1 MPPKNSK
8 KRQQKQKQKQKQKQ
22 VVNVTINNPMKRV
35 YNRNTAAPRPQ
46 IISAPQ
52 YIPHMIVERAPSTHP
67 APVAAAHPAPVAAA
81 HPAPVAAAHPAP
93 IAAAHHPPHPLLSPE
108 PVPVNPLL
116 SSIQIPPLVSTST
129 AHEARPPH
137 PLLSAIPKPLNPILS
152 SINPTQENQPTL
164 MDELKNKQLQRAT
177 KLTSQSPTPTPTSIP
192 VSKDSPF
199 MTELKNK
206 QNEMKNKRESSEFK
220 TNSLM
225 KKVENPKDNI
235 YSSNS
240 VLEQALNNRRKSIA
254 NDDDEENND
263 VWNTNDE
270 YKTNSLSLPIAEPVD
285 DEIIEVTNA
294 EPKKSVEN
302 RINQNKLSD
311 LYEQY
316 NALYSAVDANAAGIK
331 KETQR
336 TIRSQKGWNEK
347 IAELKKVG
355 EVVIIKRKKK

>member
-8 KRQQKQKQKQKQKQ
+8 KSKQQKQVKQKQKQKQSI
-22 VVNVTINNPMKRV
+22 VVNITNPMKRV

-67 APVAAAHPAPVAAA
+67 APVAAAHPAPV
-81 HPAPVAAAHPAP
+81 
-93 IAAAHHPPHPLLSPE
+93 AAAHHPPHPLLSPE

-199 MTELKNK
+199 MTELKNR

-270 YKTNSLSLPIAEPVD
+270 YKTNSLSLALPIAEEIKYDPIDEPVD
-285 DEIIEVTNA
+285 NKFIEAINA
-294 EPKKSVEN
+294 EPKK
-302 RINQNKLSD
+302 L
-311 LYEQY
+311 L
-316 NALYSAVDANAAGIK
+316 
-331 KETQR
+331 
-336 TIRSQKGWNEK
+336 K
-347 IAELKKVG
+347 IV
-355 EVVIIKRKKK
+355 

>member
-1 MPPKNSK
+1 
-8 KRQQKQKQKQKQKQ
+8 
-22 VVNVTINNPMKRV
+22 MKRV

-67 APVAAAHPAPVAAA
+67 APVAATHPAPVAVAHPAPVAAA
-81 HPAPVAAAHPAP
+81 HPAPVAVAHPAP
-93 IAAAHHPPHPLLSPE
+93 VAAAHHPPHPLLSPE

-152 SINPTQENQPTL
+152 SINTTQENQPTL

-263 VWNTNDE
+263 VWNTNKYFTFGFIYLQDMIE
-270 YKTNSLSLPIAEPVD
+270 KAIIELKTNQTQD
-285 DEIIEVTNA
+285 F
-294 EPKKSVEN
+294 
-302 RINQNKLSD
+302 
-311 LYEQY
+311 
-316 NALYSAVDANAAGIK
+316 GIVAQSK
-331 KETQR
+331 FH
-336 TIRSQKGWNEK
+336 I
-347 IAELKKVG
+347 
-355 EVVIIKRKKK
+355 

>member
-1 MPPKNSK
+1 VNITNPT
-8 KRQQKQKQKQKQKQ
+8 KR
-22 VVNVTINNPMKRV
+22 I

-81 HPAPVAAAHPAP
+81 HHPP
-93 IAAAHHPPHPLLSPE
+93 IAAASAAPISNPPHPLLSPE
-108 PVPVNPLL
+108 PIPVNPLL
-116 SSIQIPPLVSTST
+116 SSIQITPLVSTST

-285 DEIIEVTNA
+285 ILEAQNVENMKT
-294 EPKKSVEN
+294 VEN
-302 RINQNKLSD
+302 RENQNKLRD
-311 LYEQY
+311 LQNEY
-316 NALYSAVDANAAGIK
+316 NVLYNEIQANKLGIV

-336 TIRSQKGWNEK
+336 SIRSQKKWNEK
-347 IAELKKVG
+347 IAELMAIKN
-355 EVVIIKRKKK
+355 EPTVIIKKKNTT